1 MKVLHLNYHDIEG
14 GAAIA
19 MNRLHELL
27 KKNNINSKIL
37 VFSKK
42 KNSEDII
49 LAPNQIKKFTNF
61 IKNKISF
68 NLTKFQKIYNKST
81 HSLNIFNSGIHVL
94 EKLKPDILHMHW
106 INNDY
111 FN

>member
-42 KNSEDII
+42 KI
-49 LAPNQIKKFTNF
+49 
-61 IKNKISF
+61 
-68 NLTKFQKIYNKST
+68 QKILY
-81 HSLNIFNSGIHVL
+81 
-94 EKLKPDILHMHW
+94 
-106 INNDY
+106 
-111 FN
+111 